1 MARAALRSKPCY
13 LSQVQAPFLLYL
25 WMSVSVY
32 VYVCCLFI
40 TWLEGA
46 RVDGEADNKYLLIKI
61 TLARM
66 SSYPSPCPAK
76 PPLTPPAWDPPPA
89 ERPGDGQKQVT

>member
-61 TLARM
+61 TWARM

-76 PPLTPPAWDPPPA
+76 PPRLLQPGTPHPLRDLGMA
-89 ERPGDGQKQVT
+89 RSR